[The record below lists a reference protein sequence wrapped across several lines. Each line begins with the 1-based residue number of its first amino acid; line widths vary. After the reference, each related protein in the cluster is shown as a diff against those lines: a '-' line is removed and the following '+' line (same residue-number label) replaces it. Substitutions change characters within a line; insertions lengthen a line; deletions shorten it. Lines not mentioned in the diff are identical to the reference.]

1 MKHQLTKY
9 SSKRSGLKPI
19 SIVALTLV
27 IASLLLSGCAGQSYQ
42 RGVSSNLVSY
52 LYPEG
57 QMVSHK
63 NDQLPLLELPLRV
76 GIAFIPES
84 RHDYSFTLTEV
95 EKQKLLQKVAD
106 RFKADKSV
114 AHIEIIPEIY
124 LKQGRGFITLEQV
137 ANMYEVDVMALVSY
151 DQVEINELNHLS
163 LAYWTIVGAALVPGE
178 TSEFQT
184 FVDTA
189 VFDIKTRKLLFR
201 APGIHS
207 AKRHHTAIGF
217 EKGNRKLR
225 TQSFTL
231 ASAQMTENLDK
242 EFTRFKTRI
251 KKGEGARVTYR
262 KSYGGGGGGSVG
274 WSGLVVLFLLLS
286 YSRVGRR

>member
-9 SSKRSGLKPI
+9 QSKIARLKRI

-27 IASLLLSGCAGQSYQ
+27 IASLLLSGCAGQNYK

-57 QMVSHK
+57 QMVSHV
-63 NDQLPLLELPLRV
+63 NDQLPLLQLPLRV
-76 GIAFIPES
+76 GITFIPES
-84 RHDYSFTLTEV
+84 QHDYSFTLTEV
-95 EKQKLLQKVAD
+95 EKQKLLQSVAQ

-124 LKQGRGFITLEQV
+124 LKQGRGFITLSQV
-137 ANMYEVDVMALVSY
+137 ANMYDVDVMALVFY
-151 DQVEINELNHLS
+151 DQVEINELNHFS
-163 LAYWTIVGAALVPGE
+163 LAYWTIVGAAIVPGE

-225 TQSFTL
+225 TKSFTI
-231 ASAQMTENLDK
+231 ASAQMTENLDL
-242 EFTRFKTRI
+242 EFTRFKARI
-251 KKGEGARVTYR
+251 KKGEGAKVTYR
-262 KSYGGGGGGSVG
+262 KNYSGGGSMG
-274 WSGLVVLFLLLS
+274 WGGVLVLFLLLG
-286 YSRVGRR
+286 YSRAGRR